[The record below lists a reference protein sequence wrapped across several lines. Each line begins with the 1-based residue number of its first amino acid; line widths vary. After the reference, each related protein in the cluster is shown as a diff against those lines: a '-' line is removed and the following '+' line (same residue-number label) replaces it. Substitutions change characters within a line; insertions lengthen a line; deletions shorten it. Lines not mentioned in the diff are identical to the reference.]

1 MGVCVLQR
9 DKVGMVGDG
18 VNDAPALA
26 SAHIGLAMGA
36 GGSAVAMETAE
47 VVLMDSNLK
56 KIPLAISIGRAT
68 LSKIRQN
75 MAIAIITK
83 VVMISLTAANMSSL
97 WLAIVSDVGAMLLVT
112 LNGMTL
118 LSPSSRPST
127 TSEKSTVPKYECAAA
142 AAAAAAEEAMSQ
154 AVAQKNGREWQEENA
169 GLGQIDGESGAEAM
183 ETLSIEQQETLDAL
197 MEMTGIED
205 VVVARRILKD
215 NKGQLHKSAM
225 AYRKLRSTAS
235 PASQSAT
242 SKASGNT
249 PAGVLPSVRG
259 AAAEKEMVA
268 SARPTLASGG
278 GGGC

>member
-1 MGVCVLQR
+1 
-9 DKVGMVGDG
+9 MVGDG

-127 TSEKSTVPKYECAAA
+127 ASEKSTVPKYECAAA

-154 AVAQKNGREWQEENA
+154 AVAQKNGREWQQENA
-169 GLGQIDGESGAEAM
+169 GLGQMDGESPAEAM
-183 ETLSIEQQETLDAL
+183 ETLSFEQQETLDAL

-249 PAGVLPSVRG
+249 PADVLPSVRG
-259 AAAEKEMVA
+259 AAAENEAVA
-268 SARPTLASGG
+268 SVRPKLASGG